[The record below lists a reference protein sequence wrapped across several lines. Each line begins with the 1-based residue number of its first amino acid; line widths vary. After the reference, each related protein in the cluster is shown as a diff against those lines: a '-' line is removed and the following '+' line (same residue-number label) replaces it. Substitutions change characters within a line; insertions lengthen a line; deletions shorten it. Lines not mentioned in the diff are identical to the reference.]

1 MWLCNSIK
9 SSSWHAFNRP
19 CKSFLG
25 KNRHVTTINDIRD
38 IWHLRIKKTDNTYTS
53 LHAPH
58 NQPSGR
64 KFKVKEKKKY
74 IPFTYLARCDK
85 EISFSMRRKAI
96 CLGSLLTFVLSSSR
110 WTDPPR
116 YQCFRWAN
124 ALQVD
129 IQKYN
134 EMEHKYKEV
143 TMVTIRKVGI
153 TVWKLKTKR
162 WEKWR

>member
-64 KFKVKEKKKY
+64 KFKVKEKKNIFLSLTWPGVTKKY
-74 IPFTYLARCDK
+74 L
-85 EISFSMRRKAI
+85 
-96 CLGSLLTFVLSSSR
+96 SR
-110 WTDPPR
+110 WEGRQYAWEACWLLFSVLAVEQIHLDTSVSNEPMPCKWT
-116 YQCFRWAN
+116 YKSITRWN
-124 ALQVD
+124 TNIKKLQWS
-129 IQKYN
+129 QY
-134 EMEHKYKEV
+134 
-143 TMVTIRKVGI
+143 
-153 TVWKLKTKR
+153 
-162 WEKWR
+162 EK